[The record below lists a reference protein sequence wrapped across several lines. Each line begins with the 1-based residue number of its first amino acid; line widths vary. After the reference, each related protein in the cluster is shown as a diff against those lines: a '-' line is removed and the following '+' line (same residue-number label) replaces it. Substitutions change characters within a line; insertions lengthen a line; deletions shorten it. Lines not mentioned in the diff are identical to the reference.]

1 MSIFNDSNVPI
12 AERVDDLI
20 AQMTLKEKI
29 MQMVYDAPAIE
40 RLGVPKYN
48 WWNEGLHG
56 VGRAGVAT
64 VFPQAI
70 GLAATWN
77 ETLIHRLA
85 TAISDEARAK
95 HHEALRRGIR
105 AIYTGLTYWSPNINI
120 FRDPRWG
127 RGQETFGEDP
137 YLTASLGVAFIKG
150 LQGDDDN
157 YLKLVATPKHFAVH
171 SGPESKR
178 HFFDAQVSQREM
190 RETYLPHFEAC
201 IREGRAYSVMGAY
214 NRVNGEA
221 CCASPTLLQEI
232 LRDEWGF
239 EGYVVSDCWAII
251 DIYAHHKLVAT
262 PEEAAALAV
271 KNGCDLNCGS
281 TYPRL
286 VGSVE
291 QGLIDEATIDRAVGR
306 LFTARFKLG
315 MFDPPEQVPYAQ
327 IPYEV
332 VNCPAHQALAL
343 EAARESVVL
352 LKNDG
357 GLLPLSREIGSL
369 AVIGP
374 NADFV
379 EVLLGNYHGSP
390 ANPVTPLAGIRK
402 KLSPSARL
410 YHAQGSPLAAGVWPL
425 EVIPANCLYPA
436 DSAAHEHGLDAAY
449 YDNSHFGGE
458 PVLRRIDSHVDANW
472 RGLSPLTGQ
481 WGDGFSVRWTGYLRA
496 PAGGPCRIGV
506 NGFNAYRLYLDDKL
520 VIEYEDIH
528 DHHVTTR
535 DVELEPGRF
544 YRLRLDYSSRGVD
557 SRAQLL
563 WAWPGVDYQAEALA
577 AAEKADV
584 IVAVMGLS
592 PLLEREELSVDVD
605 GFLDGDRTAIGLP
618 APQEEL
624 LKQLHTLGK
633 PIVLLLLNGSSLA
646 ATWAAEHI
654 PAIVEAWYP
663 GEAGGDA
670 IADVLFGDYN
680 PAGRLPVTFY
690 ESVDDLPPFEEYRM
704 DGRTYR
710 YFRGASLFPF
720 GHGLSYTTFQYDNL
734 RLDRATAGAGDRVNI
749 SADVTNTGGR
759 AGDEVV
765 QLYVRQATAPERLV
779 KELKGFQRIRLLPGE
794 CRTVTFTLFV
804 NQLAGYDEAL
814 LSAVRPG
821 EVEVMVGGS
830 SATLP
835 LRGSFA
841 IAGETTAVVG
851 QDKVFFSRAQVD

>member
-1 MSIFNDSNVPI
+1 MSTYNDSSLPI

-20 AQMTLKEKI
+20 GQMTLGEKI
-29 MQMVYDAPAIE
+29 LQMVYDAPAIE
-40 RLGVPKYN
+40 RLGVPRYN

-77 ETLIHRLA
+77 EGLIHHIA
-85 TAISDEARAK
+85 TAIADEARAK
-95 HHEALRRGIR
+95 HHEALRRGVR
-105 AIYTGLTYWSPNINI
+105 AIYTGLTYWSPNVNI

-137 YLTASLGVAFIKG
+137 YLTASLGVAFVKG
-150 LQGDDDN
+150 LQGDDPN

-171 SGPESKR
+171 SGPESTR
-178 HFFDAQVSQREM
+178 HSFDAQVSQREL

-201 IREGRAYSVMGAY
+201 VKEGGAYSIMGAY
-214 NRVNGEA
+214 NRTNGEA
-221 CCASPTLLQEI
+221 CCASQTLLQHI

-271 KNGCDLNCGS
+271 NNGCDLNCGS

-286 VGSVE
+286 AGAVE
-291 QGLIDEATIDRAVGR
+291 QGLITEAAIDRAVRR

-332 VNCPAHQALAL
+332 VNGPAHQELAL
-343 EAARESVVL
+343 QAARESIVL
-352 LKNDG
+352 LKNEAD
-357 GLLPLSREIGSL
+357 LLPLPKDVGSI
-369 AVIGP
+369 AVVGP
-374 NADFV
+374 NANYV

-390 ANPVTPLAGIRK
+390 ANPTTALAGIRQ
-402 KLSPSARL
+402 KLSPGTRL

-425 EVIPANCLYPA
+425 TPIPATYLYPA
-436 DSAAHEHGLDAAY
+436 DSSAHEHGLDAAY
-449 YDNSHFGGE
+449 FDNPSFAGE
-458 PVLRRIDSHVDANW
+458 PARRQIDSHVDANW
-472 RGLSPLTGQ
+472 RGNSPLTGQ
-481 WGDGFSVRWTGYLRA
+481 WGDGFSVRWSGYLC
-496 PAGGPCRIGV
+496 PPTSGLCRIGV
-506 NGFNAYRLYLDDKL
+506 NGFNAYKLYLDDQL
-520 VIEYEDIH
+520 IIAFDDVH
-528 DHHVTTR
+528 DHHLTTK
-535 DVELEPGRF
+535 DVALEAGRF
-544 YRLRLDYSSRGVD
+544 YRLRLDYSSQGID

-563 WAWPGVDYQAEALA
+563 WAWPDADYQAEALA
-577 AAEKADV
+577 VAAKADV

-592 PLLEREELSVDVD
+592 PLLEREELAVDVE

-624 LKQLHTLGK
+624 LKRLHALGK
-633 PIVLLLLNGSSLA
+633 PVVLVLMNGSSLA
-646 ATWAAEHI
+646 AGWAVEHL

-663 GEAGGDA
+663 GEAGGAA

-680 PAGRLPVTFY
+680 PAGRLPITFY
-690 ESVDDLPPFEEYRM
+690 QSVDDLPPFEDYRM
-704 DGRTYR
+704 EGRTYR
-710 YFRGASLFPF
+710 YFRGAPLFPF
-720 GHGLSYTTFQYDNL
+720 GFGLSYTTFRFDNL
-734 RLDRATAGAGDRVNI
+734 VLDRASAGAGDVVHV
-749 SADVTNTGGR
+749 SADVTNTGDR

-765 QLYVRQATAPERLV
+765 QLYTRRDVADGRPI
-779 KELKGFQRIRLLPGE
+779 KELKGFKRLSLLPGE
-794 CRTVTFTLFV
+794 CRTVTFALAV
-804 NQLAGYDEAL
+804 NQQAEYDEAL

-821 EVEVMVGGS
+821 PVEVMVGHS
-830 SATLP
+830 SVELP
-835 LRGSFA
+835 LKASFE
-841 IAGETTAVVG
+841 IVGPPAGVA
-851 QDKVFFSRAQVD
+851 DAKVFFSRVRLG